1 MKKRKSPLVR
11 DLWDNRIK
19 WLMVLPAAIV
29 VILMCYI
36 PMAGIVLAF
45 KEFNYYD
52 GVFGSPWVGLENFQY
67 FFKSG
72 KAWLTTR
79 NTVLYNIAFLCVN
92 TVLQIS
98 CAIMLSE
105 LAGKFFK
112 RITQSVMFFPYF
124 ISWVVVGAFIYNVFN
139 YEFGAVNTFLKSI
152 GVEPIDVY
160 SNKGAWPFILIAVS
174 AFKNVGY
181 GTVMY
186 LASIVNIDEHLYEAA
201 DLDGATM
208 WQKIWHITLPCIR
221 PTIVILFLMA
231 IGTIMKGDFQM
242 FWQVTGNNPMVLEV
256 TDVIDTYVNRSLLD
270 LQEFGMTSAA
280 GLYQSGLSFIL
291 VLLANWCVKKVEP
304 DYALF

>member
-1 MKKRKSPLVR
+1 MKKRQSLLRK
-11 DLWDNRIK
+11 DLRENWMK
-19 WLMVLPAAIV
+19 WLMILPAAIV

-45 KEFNYYD
+45 KEYNYHD
-52 GVFGSPWVGLENFQY
+52 GIFGSPWVWFKNFTY
-67 FFKSG
+67 FFQSG
-72 KAWLTTR
+72 KAFSVTR
-79 NTVLYNIAFLCVN
+79 NTILYNLAFLLVN
-92 TVLQIS
+92 TVLQIT
-98 CAIMLSE
+98 CAILLSE
-105 LAGKFFK
+105 LTGKWFK

-124 ISWVVVGAFIYNVFN
+124 ISWVVVGAFVYNMFN
-139 YEFGAVNTFLKSI
+139 FEFGAVNTFLKSI
-152 GVEPIDVY
+152 GLEPIDVY
-160 SNKGAWPFILIAVS
+160 SNKGVWPFILIGVS

-186 LASIVNIDEHLYEAA
+186 LASISNIDVSLYEAA

-208 WQKIWHITLPCIR
+208 WQKIRYITLPGIR
-221 PTIVILFLMA
+221 PTIIILFLLA

-256 TDVIDTYVNRSLLD
+256 TDVIDTYVTRSLLQ

-280 GLYQSGLSFIL
+280 GLYQSVFSFLL
-291 VLLANWCVKKVEP
+291 VLLANKLVKKADP

>member
-1 MKKRKSPLVR
+1 MKKNKHPVLR
-11 DLWDNRIK
+11 DLRENRTK
-19 WLMVLPAAIV
+19 WIMLLPAAIV

-36 PMAGIVLAF
+36 PMAGSVLAF

-52 GVFGSPWVGLENFQY
+52 GIFGSPWVWFDNFKY
-67 FFKSG
+67 FFQSG
-72 KAWLTTR
+72 KAWTTTR
-79 NTVLYNIAFLCVN
+79 NTVLYNLAFLCVN

-124 ISWVVVGAFIYNVFN
+124 ISWVVVGAFIYNMFN

-152 GVEPIDVY
+152 GVTPSDVY
-160 SNKGAWPFILIAVS
+160 SNKGAWPIILVAVS

-186 LASIVNIDEHLYEAA
+186 LASIVNIDESLYEAA

-208 WQKIWHITLPCIR
+208 WQKIWHITLPNIR
-221 PTIVILFLMA
+221 PTIVILFLMS

-256 TDVIDTYVNRSLLD
+256 TDVIDTYVNRSLMD

-280 GLYQSGLSFIL
+280 GLYQSGLSFAL
-291 VLLANWCVKKVEP
+291 VLIANHLVKKVEP

>member
-1 MKKRKSPLVR
+1 MKKNKHPVLR
-11 DLWDNRIK
+11 DLRENRTK
-19 WLMVLPAAIV
+19 WIMLLPAAIV

-36 PMAGIVLAF
+36 PMAGSVLAF
-45 KEFNYYD
+45 KKFNYYD
-52 GVFGSPWVGLENFQY
+52 GVFGSHCVWFDNFKY
-67 FFKSG
+67 FFQSG
-72 KAWLTTR
+72 KAWTTTR
-79 NTVLYNIAFLCVN
+79 NTVLYNLAFLCVN

-124 ISWVVVGAFIYNVFN
+124 ISWVVVGAFIYNMFN

-152 GVEPIDVY
+152 GVTPIDVY
-160 SNKGAWPFILIAVS
+160 SNKGAWPIILIAVS
-174 AFKNVGY
+174 AFKNIGY

-186 LASIVNIDEHLYEAA
+186 LASIVNIDESLYEAA

-208 WQKIWHITLPCIR
+208 WQKIWHITLPNIR
-221 PTIVILFLMA
+221 PTFVILFLMS
-231 IGTIMKGDFQM
+231 IGTIMKGAFQM

-256 TDVIDTYVNRSLLD
+256 TDVIDTYVNRSLMD

-280 GLYQSGLSFIL
+280 GLYQSGLSFAL
-291 VLLANWCVKKVEP
+291 VLIANHLVKKVEP